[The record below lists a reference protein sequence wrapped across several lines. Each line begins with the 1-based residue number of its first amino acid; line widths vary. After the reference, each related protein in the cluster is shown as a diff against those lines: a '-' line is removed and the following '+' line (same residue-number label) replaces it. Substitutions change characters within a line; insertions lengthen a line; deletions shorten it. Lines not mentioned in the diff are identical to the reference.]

1 MDFLFWLQDLSWE
14 RGRCNRIFQTTI
26 EREHWKEKEFVEVAL
41 DETRVIFCSVL
52 AEQLSKVRSTK
63 RLKIKV
69 SDDSSHFFS
78 FFFRNIMEST
88 EEEKER

>member
-1 MDFLFWLQDLSWE
+1 MFFFFNFVFLILF
-14 RGRCNRIFQTTI
+14 
-26 EREHWKEKEFVEVAL
+26 
-41 DETRVIFCSVL
+41 
-52 AEQLSKVRSTK
+52 SKVRSTK
-63 RLKIKV
+63 KLKIKV